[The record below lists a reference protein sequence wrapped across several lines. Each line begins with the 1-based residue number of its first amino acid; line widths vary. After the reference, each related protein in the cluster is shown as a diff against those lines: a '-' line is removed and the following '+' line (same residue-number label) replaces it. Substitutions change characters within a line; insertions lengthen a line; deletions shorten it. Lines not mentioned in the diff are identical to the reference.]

1 MPQVKSTKSL
11 KELCFHFI
19 LENQDFFCKRFT
31 LQELLDGTEAMDSD
45 EVNSLIKLRKLKI
58 FSIKQ

>member
-19 LENQDFFCKRFT
+19 LENQDFLKNIFT
-31 LQELLDGTEAMDSD
+31 LQELENGTEAMESD